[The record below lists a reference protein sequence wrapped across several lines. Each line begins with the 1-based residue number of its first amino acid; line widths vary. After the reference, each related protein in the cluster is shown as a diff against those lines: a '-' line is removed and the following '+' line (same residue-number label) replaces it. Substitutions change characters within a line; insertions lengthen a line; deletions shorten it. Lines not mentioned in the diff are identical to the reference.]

1 MFEQLSAWL
10 NGAKPL
16 PKNTPRTDVGV
27 GLLLAAGRGNRFD
40 HSGKLNKL
48 LVPLDGIPLVCHSAA
63 HLAEAVT
70 KRIAVIR
77 PNERGLKK
85 WLEEFGFLVVE
96 CPDAASGMGH
106 SLSWGVAEALKAFE
120 FQTLVVAL
128 GDMPFVKSS
137 TISQLLEHAKSTDAI
152 VAPRFNDKRGNPV
165 VFNTKHFE
173 ALSRLSGDRGAAQF
187 MNKEHVLL
195 VDVDDAGIHRDVDS
209 PDDLKKV

>member
-1 MFEQLSAWL
+1 MFEQFSAWL

-16 PKNTPRTDVGV
+16 PKNTLQTDVGV

-40 HSGKLNKL
+40 HTGKVNKL
-48 LVPLDGIPLVCHSAA
+48 LAPLDGIPVVCHSAA

-77 PNERGLKK
+77 TNERGLRK

-120 FQTLVVAL
+120 LQTLVVAL

-137 TISQLLEHAKSTDAI
+137 TISLLLEHAKSTQTI
-152 VAPRFNDKRGNPV
+152 VAPRFNGKRGNPV
-165 VFNTKHFE
+165 VFNSQHFE
-173 ALSRLSGDRGAAQF
+173 SLSRLSGDRGAAQF
-187 MNKEHVLL
+187 INKEEILL
-195 VDVDDAGIHRDVDS
+195 VDVDDPGIHRDIDS
-209 PDDLKKV
+209 PEDLLKA